1 MADNGSYVGEQ
12 GAGDSASQ
20 DAVDAKPDRSSFV
33 PSIFKYVSFLAVSF
47 LAGLFRGPGLLCL
60 AMPPPPPPTHR
71 EGDPSGEGVYA
82 MPGRFAQDSAVSG

>member
-33 PSIFKYVSFLAVSF
+33 PSLFKYVSF
-47 LAGLFRGPGLLCL
+47 LAGLFRGPGPLCP
-60 AMPPPPPPTHR
+60 AMPLPSPSTHG

-82 MPGRFAQDSAVSG
+82 MHGRFAPDSAVSM